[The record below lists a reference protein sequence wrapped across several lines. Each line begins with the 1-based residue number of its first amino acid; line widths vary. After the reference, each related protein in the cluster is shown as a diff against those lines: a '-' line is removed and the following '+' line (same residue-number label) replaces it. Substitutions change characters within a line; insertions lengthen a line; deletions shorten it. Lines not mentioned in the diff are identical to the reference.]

1 MYGFRSVAADW
12 IHVRAPISDSVLIHV
27 LPRNGR
33 RASSVGIPP
42 FPLVLY
48 ARAAGFAGLDPC
60 SVADFGFGP
69 GACPSM
75 E

>member
-12 IHVRAPISDSVLIHV
+12 IHVRSPISDSVLIHV

-48 ARAAGFAGLDPC
+48 ARAAGVAGPDSCL
-60 SVADFGFGP
+60 SLDFGFGS
-69 GACPSM
+69 GVCPAAG
-75 E
+75 